1 MNNKNR
7 IIILTRK
14 VNKVERLVVIR
25 KEFKEHSLLTL
36 MRTGDLQL
44 AVSEEIQI

>member
-1 MNNKNR
+1 MNNKIR

-14 VNKVERLVVIR
+14 VNKKERLVVIR

-36 MRTGDLQL
+36 MRTGDL